1 MSTILI
7 TGAGGFSGRHA
18 LRWLRSQSALRVA
31 GFGRGECPPEAV
43 EWHRGDIRVADDIRR
58 AVVAVQ
64 PDYIL
69 HLAASVDPSKAGELV
84 DINVTGTWQLLSAC
98 NALGKPC
105 AVLIVGSAA
114 SFGEMHPGESGLGGS
129 RAAAPQGLYGF
140 SRQWQL
146 DLAGLFA
153 QTPGLRIHLCRPFNL
168 CGPGLPER
176 HAPGALAGRLL
187 RGDFP
192 DGRFPLRNAFSVRDL
207 VDVRDAVAAFW
218 SILQH
223 GRVMFPYS
231 IGSGIGTTV
240 GDLVLLLAELC
251 GRNVQIQPLAD
262 EKPNERSAIIRSVA
276 DIRDLQQHTGWEPR
290 VSLRQSLQEMLAG
303 MQDTTATQTERKQGS

>member
-1 MSTILI
+1 MSSILI

-18 LRWLRSQSALRVA
+18 LRWLGSKPGVRVA
-31 GFGRGECPPEAV
+31 GFGRGERPPEAL
-43 EWHRGDIRVADDIRR
+43 EWHSGDVRAADDILRTISI
-58 AVVAVQ
+58 VQ
-64 PDYIL
+64 PDYVL
-69 HLAASVDPSKAGELV
+69 HLAASADPSIPSELI

-98 NALGKPC
+98 AALGKSC
-105 AVLIVGSAA
+105 SVLIVGSAA
-114 SFGEMHPGESGLGGS
+114 SFGEMNPDETRLSGN
-129 RAAAPQGLYGF
+129 RPAAPQGLYGF

-146 DLAGLFA
+146 ELCGLFA
-153 QTPGLRIHLCRPFNL
+153 QTPCLQVYLCRPFNL

-176 HAPGALAGRLL
+176 HAPGALARRLL
-187 RGDFP
+187 MGNLP
-192 DGRFPLRNAFSVRDL
+192 NGQFPLRNAFSVRDL

-218 SILQH
+218 SILQQ

-251 GRNVQIQPLAD
+251 GRKVEIQPLAD

-276 DIRDLQQHTGWEPR
+276 DIRDLQRDTGWEPR

-303 MQDTTATQTERKQGS
+303 MQDTTAIQTARK